1 MVLYN
6 HVSHKIGNYAKELA
20 SHIPEGGNW
29 KDIPLSIS
37 DRRLD
42 GIRATG
48 GRTTYYGRLRW
59 DAPSYTIATYFNHV
73 GNGCNLHPSQQ
84 RVISTREAAR
94 LQSFPD
100 DFVFVGTKASQFKQI
115 GNAVPPLLGRFVST
129 IIKPHLDS
137 YNFVDLFAGLVGYQ
151 KVSSKMGL
159 IFLLQ
164 MNMIGIS
171 SRQISI
177 TTQSML
183 VKTNSFLVMSQKKKQ
198 KKRFSPRAEK
208 IL

>member
-1 MVLYN
+1 MILYN
-6 HVSHKIGNYAKELA
+6 HVAHKIGNYSKELA

-29 KDIPLSIS
+29 KDIPLSIT
-37 DRRLD
+37 DRRLE

-100 DFVFVGTKASQFKQI
+100 DFIFVGGSSYVVAD
-115 GNAVPPLLGRFVST
+115 LL
-129 IIKPHLDS
+129 
-137 YNFVDLFAGLVGYQ
+137 A
-151 KVSSKMGL
+151 
-159 IFLLQ
+159 FL
-164 MNMIGIS
+164 
-171 SRQISI
+171 
-177 TTQSML
+177 QS
-183 VKTNSFLVMSQKKKQ
+183 
-198 KKRFSPRAEK
+198 
-208 IL
+208 

>member
-29 KDIPLSIS
+29 KNIPLSIS

-100 DFVFVGTKASQFKQI
+100 WYVFEGEYVKFHSD
-115 GNAVPPLLGRFVST
+115 PLQDKYEQCGDAIPVLLVRALAL
-129 IIKPHLDS
+129 KLKEALDEIV
-137 YNFVDLFAGLVGYQ
+137 N
-151 KVSSKMGL
+151 
-159 IFLLQ
+159 
-164 MNMIGIS
+164 
-171 SRQISI
+171 
-177 TTQSML
+177 
-183 VKTNSFLVMSQKKKQ
+183 
-198 KKRFSPRAEK
+198 E
-208 IL
+208 